1 MLQAS
6 GGSAFIT
13 LAMIAVRIMLPL
25 DQRQLAFAA
34 ISTGIALAIG
44 IGPLAG
50 GFYRTLASLALPL
63 FKYAY

>member
-6 GGSAFIT
+6 GGSTFIT

-25 DQRQLAFAA
+25 DQRQLAFA
-34 ISTGIALAIG
+34 TGIALAIG